1 MGGTPVDIKDQTI
14 DIIKRMGLFE
24 QIKTNRIGPER
35 WEFENSHD
43 VTEHSV
49 SLEKLPDNESEIERD
64 LLLVMRFDPPH

>member
-1 MGGTPVDIKDQTI
+1 
-14 DIIKRMGLFE
+14 MGLFE

-64 LLLVMRFDPPH
+64 LLLVMRFAPPH